1 MQVNSISVRDK
12 YRISERD
19 AAESFLI
26 ATKHLKVE
34 VFCRVAEL
42 SRPSVEDIFAAD
54 LYCHTICIRRY
65 LHRYEQDVAK
75 NHLQKL
81 SMLGANLLLRLSMY
95 YF

>member
-1 MQVNSISVRDK
+1 MKVNRISVRDK

-26 ATKHLKVE
+26 ATKHLKDE

-42 SRPSVEDIFAAD
+42 SSVEAIFAAD

-65 LHRYEQDVAK
+65 LHR
-75 NHLQKL
+75 
-81 SMLGANLLLRLSMY
+81 
-95 YF
+95 